1 MLPMGLEVVSME
13 SGYHNVNNNHEKQV
27 INFCQKVGAV
37 HLGDIHKM
45 VDIQAETKD
54 LLSQL
59 GFSQMSSTAYDTAWL
74 ARLSEF
80 DSNIS
85 NQALEWLCENQLSD
99 GSWGTSEALYYHDRV
114 ICTLGAMI
122 SLTYRG
128 RRAQDRLRIQNG
140 LEALDRITSG
150 ATQGLRADLTGAT
163 VGFELVVPTLIS
175 EAENLGIIKQQGDR
189 ILGRL
194 SRLRETKM
202 SKLAGMKFSRHIT
215 VAHSAEMAGTDKID
229 LLDIENLQEPN
240 GSVGN
245 SPSATAYFAT
255 KVCPGDN
262 RALQYLHE
270 AINKNDSGAPT
281 LFPIELFERNWVLWN
296 LSLANLQNE
305 SAEINVLF
313 ENHLD
318 FLEKHWKPGNGQGLG
333 FSNSYSLTDSD
344 DTAVGFELL
353 SQNGRRVD
361 INPLLGYE
369 EEQWFRCFQLEA
381 NPSVDVNVHA
391 LNALRQAGY
400 EKNHPVIQKIISFV
414 RSRQQPEKY
423 WFDKWH
429 ISPYYTTAHV
439 AICCGDF
446 DNSLSEDA
454 VNWILKSQK
463 ADGSWGFFGL
473 STAEETAYC
482 IQALVI
488 WEKHGSKLPRGRV
501 ELAKDWLTRHAESPY
516 PALWIDKSLYR
527 PELLVKSVILSALKL
542 AEE

>member
-1 MLPMGLEVVSME
+1 M
-13 SGYHNVNNNHEKQV
+13 
-27 INFCQKVGAV
+27 I
-37 HLGDIHKM
+37 
-45 VDIQAETKD
+45 DIQAETKD

-59 GFSQMSSTAYDTAWL
+59 GLSQMSSTAYDTAWL
-74 ARLSEF
+74 ARLDEF
-80 DSNIS
+80 DRNMS
-85 NQALEWLCENQLSD
+85 NQALEWLCENQLPD
-99 GSWGTSEALYYHDRV
+99 GSWGTSEAFYYHDRV

-128 RRAQDRLRIQNG
+128 RRAQDKLRIQNG

-150 ATQGLRADLTGAT
+150 ATQGLRSDLSGAT
-163 VGFELVVPTLIS
+163 VGFELVVPTLIT

-194 SRLRETKM
+194 SRLREAKM
-202 SKLAGMKFSRHIT
+202 SKLAGMKFSRHVT
-215 VAHSAEMAGTDKID
+215 VAHSAEMAGMDKIA
-229 LLDIENLQEPN
+229 LLDIENLQELN

-245 SPSATAYFAT
+245 SPSATAYFAE
-255 KVCPGDN
+255 KVRPGDD
-262 RALQYLHE
+262 RALQYLRE
-270 AINKNDSGAPT
+270 AINKKDRGAPT

-305 SAEINVLF
+305 SAEINMLF
-313 ENHLD
+313 RGHLD
-318 FLEKHWKPGNGQGLG
+318 YLEKHWKPGKGLG

-353 SQNGRRVD
+353 SQNGRQVD
-361 INPLLGYE
+361 INALLGYE

-381 NPSVDVNVHA
+381 NPSIDVNIHA

-400 EKNHPVIQKIISFV
+400 EKNHPVIQKIISFLH
-414 RSRQQPEKY
+414 SRQQSEKY

-429 ISPYYTTAHV
+429 ISPYYTTAHIV
-439 AICCGDF
+439 ICCRGF
-446 DNSLSEDA
+446 DNSLCEDA
-454 VNWILKSQK
+454 VDWILKSQK
-463 ADGSWGFFGL
+463 ADGSWGFFGF

-482 IQALVI
+482 IQALCV
-488 WEKHGSKLPRGRV
+488 WKNHGSKLPRGRV
-501 ELAKDWLTRHAESPY
+501 ELAKDWLTRHTESTY

-527 PELLVKSVILSALKL
+527 PELLIRSVILSALKL